1 MFGDLPLFLA
11 SVGAEVT
18 AETDTCGGVGADGG
32 GIVEV
37 GGGKGTKGSWKIGGG
52 KGMRRDWNAA
62 G

>member
-11 SVGAEVT
+11 AVGAEVT
-18 AETDTCGGVGADGG
+18 AETNACEGVGADGG

-37 GGGKGTKGSWKIGGG
+37 GGGKGTTGSWKIGGG
-52 KGMRRDWNAA
+52 KGIKGNWNAA